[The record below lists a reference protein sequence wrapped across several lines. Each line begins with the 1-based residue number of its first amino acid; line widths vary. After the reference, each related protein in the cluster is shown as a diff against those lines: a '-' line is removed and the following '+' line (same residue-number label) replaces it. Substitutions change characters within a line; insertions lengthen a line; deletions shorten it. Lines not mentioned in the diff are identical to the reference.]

1 MFSDNKANG
10 VTSSELK
17 RSIYM
22 CPTWWVRNFQKEKK
36 NQGLPLG
43 FQDKVNVKG
52 CVTESARYVHAQK
65 PKGPISA
72 EVPRWHGRSIESK
85 TCGLVLTRKP
95 SSPA

>member
-1 MFSDNKANG
+1 MFSENKANG

-22 CPTWWVRNFQKEKK
+22 CSTWWVRNFQKEKK

-52 CVTESARYVHAQK
+52 RVTERVPDMCMHRN
-65 PKGPISA
+65 P
-72 EVPRWHGRSIESK
+72 EVQSLQRSPDG
-85 TCGLVLTRKP
+85 TAG
-95 SSPA
+95 A